1 MPEMEGDE
9 VRRNIVGANRYD
21 IEDKKDVYHNLVCV
35 KFQNI
40 NNKTNKLRVQASM
53 NQAPQDSLVDNKDIS
68 IF

>member
-1 MPEMEGDE
+1 MEGDE

-40 NNKTNKLRVQASM
+40 NNKTNKLRV
-53 NQAPQDSLVDNKDIS
+53 
-68 IF
+68 